1 MHIIPEKGG
10 FWKMAEKE
18 VLNSLKV
25 ALLQETK
32 YLQPAPN
39 HGFYICPLCG
49 SGSHRRAGSTG
60 AFSIDE
66 KNLRWRCFS
75 CGESGDIYDL
85 YEKRDHLSKSDAAKE
100 VLRRY
105 GTPSSSPASPVRS
118 ATPPA
123 APQPE
128 KEKTYKNYRPYLEQC
143 AKALS
148 GSAGERYLMG
158 RGLTPETLQRFGVG
172 YDTQAAAVVIPY
184 PEADHGYHS
193 KRLVTPQPGESPH
206 RKPRADEAGP
216 EPLFNVP
223 ALYKGAEV
231 VFVVEAQLCAL
242 SIEQEGGAA
251 VAIGGTTGERKLLSQ
266 LEKQPT
272 SAALVVCLDNDK
284 PSENDPEKD
293 KKTAKR
299 AQELAEKLRA
309 MGFTALQDNTICGDA
324 KDPNDALQADRA
336 AFSAALASVQE
347 KARAALRGE
356 TEEAADA
363 REEYQGENM
372 AGYLATFMQEVIAS
386 GGSPAIPT
394 GFAPLDNQLDGGL
407 FPGLYIIGAISSLG
421 KTTFALQMLDQIAAA
436 GNDCIIFSLEMAR
449 SELVAKSISRLTF
462 QAVMRNGSSP
472 ANAKTT
478 RGILNG
484 SKYSAYSQTERHLIA
499 EALKEYEKGS
509 GARLWIHEGMG
520 NIGAAEV
527 RAAVAKHITIT
538 GRSPVVLIDY
548 LQILAPANDRATD
561 KQNTDKAVLEL
572 KRMSRDF
579 KIPVIA
585 ISSLNRDNYT
595 APINTAAFKESGAI
609 EYSADVL
616 IGMQLAGME
625 YKDGE
630 GEKDREK
637 RMRDLARKADAAGND
652 QTRGKEVE
660 VVVLKNRNGRRGI
673 VEPFT
678 FYPMFNCFIAKEN
691 GFTPIAADTQSIFG
705 DNKKPLRRY

>member
-1 MHIIPEKGG
+1 
-10 FWKMAEKE
+10 MAEKE
-18 VLNSLKV
+18 VLNHLRA
-25 ALLQETK
+25 ALLQEAQT
-32 YLQPAPN
+32 LQPAPN
-39 HGFYICPLCG
+39 RGFYVCPLCG
-49 SGSHRRAGSTG
+49 SGSHRASGSTG
-60 AFSIDE
+60 AFKIDGAT
-66 KNLRWRCFS
+66 LRWHCFS
-75 CGESGDIYDL
+75 CGEGGDIFDL

-105 GTPSSSPASPVRS
+105 GPRSSSPASPVQR
-118 ATPPA
+118 TMLPA
-123 APQPE
+123 APQPREE
-128 KEKTYKNYRPYLEQC
+128 KGKSYKDFRPYLEQC
-143 AKALS
+143 AKALP

-158 RGLTPETLQRFGVG
+158 RGLTQETLRRFGVG
-172 YDTQAAAVVIPY
+172 YDAQAAAVVIPY
-184 PEADHGYHS
+184 PEAEHGYHS

-242 SIEQEGGAA
+242 SIEQEGCAA

-299 AQELAEKLRA
+299 AQELAEKLRER
-309 MGFTALQDNTICGDA
+309 GFTALQDNTICGNA

-336 AFSAALASVQE
+336 AFRAALASVQE

-548 LQILAPANDRATD
+548 LQILAPANERATD

-616 IGMQLAGME
+616 MGMQLAGME
-625 YKDGE
+625 YKEGE

-637 RMRDLARKADAAGND
+637 RMRELARKADAAGND

-660 VVVLKNRNGRRGI
+660 IVVLKNRNGRRGI